1 MREAERLG
9 LGMRGRSSE
18 SGNVIA
24 MDFAAW
30 IALRFDCS
38 LSAIPMPFPRVLTR
52 SEARGRGDAGL
63 GPGGPLEL
71 IRHPPKENLQKGP
84 SANPVY

>member
-9 LGMRGRSSE
+9 LGMRGSSSE

-38 LSAIPMPFPRVLTR
+38 LSAIPMPFPCVSRRFAALG
-52 SEARGRGDAGL
+52 EARGAGAVRL
-63 GPGGPLEL
+63 GPRGL
-71 IRHPPKENLQKGP
+71 
-84 SANPVY
+84 